1 MSIVVL
7 LFSCT
12 PEQSNPSGA
21 DEPDGGKDKV
31 VNVTGISLDR
41 NSVTIKEGESV
52 TLVATVTPS
61 NADNKTVTWSSSSD
75 AVATVDT
82 GGKVTGIKAGSAT
95 ITAATEDGGKK
106 AICSISVEANLAP
119 SVTIEAKN
127 VSAVSAVLAGKAN
140 LGSTVASDL
149 KVGFQYS
156 KSAGILPSNSTTIE
170 ATDAD
175 AAYNYTAAISGL
187 DPNTKYYFRSFVR
200 QNSQDTYGETKEFT
214 TKDITSLLETEDAS
228 GVEATKATLNARLD
242 LTNVQYESAAYGFLW
257 GTSESALDT
266 DNKCTEI
273 KDNTISA
280 LLTNLSHKTQ
290 YWYKAYVKLDSRT
303 FYGEVKTFTTDV
315 VPVESVSLDK
325 TEYTFNTI
333 GNTLNLTATVLPV
346 DATDKSI
353 EWTSDKEDVATVDAN
368 GKVTAKGNGTA
379 NITVK
384 TKNQEKTAK
393 CVITVAQWVTG
404 ISLDKTALV
413 LYEGQ
418 EQTLIPTVNP
428 STAADK
434 SLNWTSNNPSVAT
447 VDDEGKVTAISKGTA
462 TIKAEA
468 KDGSG
473 KYSRCSVTVKRP
485 VSSIEL
491 NKTSLVLY
499 RGTTDVTETLTATV
513 TPFDAS
519 NTSVTWTSSNT
530 SVATVSNIG
539 MVTGKARGT
548 ATIMVTANDGNGAQA
563 ICEVEVK
570 QYVTEITLDK
580 TSLTLVI
587 GANAVLS
594 VTSILPENANDMTY
608 SWSSSDDNIATVDNN
623 GMVTARAKGN
633 AIIKAMANDGSEI
646 SASCSLVVFA
656 RPDAIDMGTEV
667 NGKKIKWASHNIGA
681 SSPEEYGS
689 YYAWGET
696 ETKSDYSWSTYKFG
710 TSSSGP
716 FSKYNTINSYGIV
729 DNKTVLDLED
739 DIANVKLGDNWRIPT
754 EEDWAELKT
763 KCTWSW
769 TGNYNGTGA
778 KGIIVTATNG
788 NSIFLPAAGFWSNS
802 SLKLSGSRGYYWSS
816 AIYFEQTYN
825 AWYLIFDSGDTV
837 LGGMWRCFG
846 HSIRPVTE

>member
-1 MSIVVL
+1 M
-7 LFSCT
+7 
-12 PEQSNPSGA
+12 
-21 DEPDGGKDKV
+21 
-31 VNVTGISLDR
+31 
-41 NSVTIKEGESV
+41 
-52 TLVATVTPS
+52 
-61 NADNKTVTWSSSSD
+61 
-75 AVATVDT
+75 
-82 GGKVTGIKAGSAT
+82 
-95 ITAATEDGGKK
+95 
-106 AICSISVEANLAP
+106 
-119 SVTIEAKN
+119 
-127 VSAVSAVLAGKAN
+127 
-140 LGSTVASDL
+140 
-149 KVGFQYS
+149 
-156 KSAGILPSNSTTIE
+156 
-170 ATDAD
+170 
-175 AAYNYTAAISGL
+175 
-187 DPNTKYYFRSFVR
+187 
-200 QNSQDTYGETKEFT
+200 
-214 TKDITSLLETEDAS
+214 ETEDAS

-242 LTNVQYESAAYGFLW
+242 LTDVQYESAAYGFLW

-513 TPFDAS
+513 TPFDA
-519 NTSVTWTSSNT
+519 NNNAVTWTSSNT
-530 SVATVSNIG
+530 SVATVSNTG
-539 MVTGKARGT
+539 LVTGKTRGT
-548 ATIMVTANDGNGAQA
+548 ATIMVTADDGNGARA
-563 ICEVEVK
+563 TCEVEVK
-570 QYVTEITLDK
+570 QYVTEITIDK
-580 TSLTLVI
+580 TILSLVI
-587 GANAVLS
+587 GDIADLS
-594 VTSILPENANDMTY
+594 VTSILPESANDMTY
-608 SWSSSDDNIATVDNN
+608 SWSSSDDNIATVDNS
-623 GMVTARAKGN
+623 GKVTAKAKGN

-754 EEDWAELKT
+754 EEDWAALRAM
-763 KCTWSW
+763 CTWSW
-769 TGNYNGTGA
+769 TTQNGVNGML
-778 KGIIVTATNG
+778 VTATNG

-802 SLKLSGSRGYYWSS
+802 NLKLSGTRGYYWSS
-816 AIYFEQTYN
+816 SICIEQTYN
-825 AWYLIFDSGDTV
+825 AWYLIFDSDDV
-837 LGGMWRCFG
+837 VISGGMWRCFG
-846 HSIRPVTE
+846 HSVRPVTE